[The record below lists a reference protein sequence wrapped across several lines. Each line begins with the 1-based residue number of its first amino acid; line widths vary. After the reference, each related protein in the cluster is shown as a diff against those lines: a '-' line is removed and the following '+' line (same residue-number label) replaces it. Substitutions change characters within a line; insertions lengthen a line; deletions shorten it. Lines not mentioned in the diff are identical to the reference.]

1 MNNSVIDIIERFQTQ
16 HALQEEREM
25 KLRHDLRDKVEI
37 LSRRNPTESL
47 AANLSGS
54 LREGAELKVRPQPTK
69 RGSSNKFLYA
79 LTNQTKEN

>member
-1 MNNSVIDIIERFQTQ
+1 
-16 HALQEEREM
+16 M

-54 LREGAELKVRPQPTK
+54 LREGADLKVRPQPTEARK
-69 RGSSNKFLYA
+69 
-79 LTNQTKEN
+79 QQ